1 LDGIEPECTSRA
13 PTEIRETID
22 WVKTWEQGSLGTLG
36 RFQLRERMGD
46 GGFGSVFRAY
56 DPRLDRDVAVK
67 VLKQP
72 NPSERVMERFFR
84 EARAVARLDHPN
96 IVSVYDAGFDDGR
109 CWVAY
114 QLVSGRP
121 LWWFREH
128 HPMDA
133 VTSARIIRAL
143 ADALDH
149 SHYLGVVHR
158 DLKPAN
164 VIVDDRGQ
172 PRLIDFGLAR
182 RSDLGSELTRDGA
195 ILGTPAY
202 MSPEQALGRSR
213 EVDER
218 TDVYSLGVIFCE
230 LLTGHHPD
238 ERTTTSSD
246 RPPPSKPVAKLLR
259 LARQVH
265 TISPSIPRALRNI
278 CTKAMA
284 TDPDARFP
292 TARALADE
300 LDSWLLRVQHRRD
313 WLRLA
318 LAGVAMGVSF
328 AVVMLVAIRFLAPA
342 VAFRPEPL
350 NEHAS
355 VSIEPTVSAPEP
367 KDGAAAIPRAVA
379 ESIDPAATGS
389 SPKREFRLIGNS
401 KTRTYHQASCY
412 HVKGLGEDRQVNLAS
427 AVEAAEKKYTPCKDC
442 NPPVARFSPT
452 QFDSSAASDKIH

>member
-1 LDGIEPECTSRA
+1 M
-13 PTEIRETID
+13 
-22 WVKTWEQGSLGTLG
+22 GSLG

-72 NPSERVMERFFR
+72 NPNERVMERFFR

-96 IVSVYDAGFDDGR
+96 IVAVYDAGFDDGR

-121 LWWFREH
+121 LWWYREH

-133 VTSARIIRAL
+133 VTSARIVRAL

-182 RSDLGSELTRDGA
+182 RSDLESDLTRDGA

-202 MSPEQALGRSR
+202 MSPEQALGHSR
-213 EVDER
+213 QVDER
-218 TDVYSLGVIFCE
+218 TDVYSLGVIFYE

-238 ERTTTSSD
+238 EPTTTSSD
-246 RPPPSKPVAKLLR
+246 RPPPPRPVAAVLR
-259 LARQVH
+259 LARKMKSIDH
-265 TISPSIPRALRNI
+265 SIPRALRAI
-278 CTKAMA
+278 CAKAMA
-284 TDPDARFP
+284 TDPAARYP
-292 TARALADE
+292 SGRALADE
-300 LDSWLLRVQHRRD
+300 LDAWLLREERRSD
-313 WLRLA
+313 RLRLA
-318 LAGVAMGVSF
+318 LAGVAMGLSL
-328 AVVMLVAIRFLAPA
+328 AVVLLLGIRFVAPA
-342 VAFRPEPL
+342 WSTRPEPL
-350 NEHAS
+350 EEHAS
-355 VSIEPTVSAPEP
+355 ISTAPIASEP
-367 KDGAAAIPRAVA
+367 KPKDPAAAIPHNDGKASDPPKNRASA
-379 ESIDPAATGS
+379 EAGV
-389 SPKREFRLIGNS
+389 RLIGNS
-401 KTRTYHQASCY
+401 KTGKYHLASCR
-412 HVKGLGEDRQVNLAS
+412 HLDDVAEVNRVKLAS
-427 AVEAAEKKYTPCKDC
+427 AVEAAQKKYKPCKDC
-442 NPPVARFSPT
+442 KPLDATLLPT
-452 QFDSSAASDKIH
+452 QIDPSPVSGKIH